1 MTEFELKLEI
11 PDARREEVVAAFG
24 KARSQRLRAR
34 YFDTADGQLASAGI
48 VVRVRKEGRHWVQTG
63 KAAGASALR
72 RLEHNVALPLA
83 TVGEAPA
90 VDLSRH
96 DHTPLGGRIRK
107 ALGLRDRDRSGDRNS
122 DGHDGDFPVLEAVFE
137 TNVLRRTRIAKSG
150 DSVIEIA
157 LDQGVVLAGERHLPL
172 YELEFELKDGR
183 PEDAVRLART
193 WCVRHGLFL
202 SSISKSQKGKRLAA
216 QAGHAALVAPRATKA
231 KPAQFPRD
239 SAGPAVLAAVVHTCL
254 EQILPNAS
262 DVASGSDDA
271 EVIHQLR
278 VGIRRLRTALRELD
292 GLADGIDPQWEKPWI
307 KVFRALGEHRDSGFL
322 THTMQPQ
329 LKAAGGPALALP
341 ADAKPADPSA
351 AVRSGAFQG
360 AMMDLLAFTHGTPA
374 SAGDIEPKAL
384 VRARLQKLWRQLL
397 KDGRDYTSLNE
408 EAQHR
413 VRKRLKRLRY
423 LGELT
428 VPLFA
433 SGKVEHFLAELK
445 DAQDALGRYNDELM
459 ALQYY
464 SKLSASDPRAWFG
477 VGWLGARRAANAAE
491 CQQDLIALA
500 KIKPYWKK

>member
-11 PDARREEVVAAFG
+11 PDARREDVVAAFG

-34 YFDTADGQLASAGI
+34 YFDTADGQLARAGI
-48 VVRVRKEGRHWVQTG
+48 VVRVRKEGSNWVQTG
-63 KAAGASALR
+63 KATGDSALR
-72 RLEHNVALPLA
+72 RLEHNVALPVMPA
-83 TVGEAPA
+83 GEAPA

-96 DHTPLGGRIRK
+96 AHTPLGGRIRK
-107 ALGLRDRDRSGDRNS
+107 ALGLKTAGKGGDA
-122 DGHDGDFPVLEAVFE
+122 GGGDFPALVAVFE

-150 DSVIEIA
+150 DSVVEIA

-216 QAGHAALVAPRATKA
+216 QAGNSAVVLPSAIKA
-231 KPAQFPRD
+231 KPAQFPPD
-239 SAGPAVLAAVVHTCL
+239 SAGPAVLAAVVHACL

-262 DVASGSDDA
+262 DVASGSGDE

-278 VGIRRLRTALRELD
+278 VGIRRLRTALRELG
-292 GLADGIDPQWEKPWI
+292 GLADGIDAQWEKPWA

-322 THTMQPQ
+322 AHTMQPE
-329 LKAAGGPALALP
+329 LEAAGGPALPVLAG
-341 ADAKPADPSA
+341 AKPADPAA
-351 AVRSGAFQG
+351 AVRSAAFQG
-360 AMMDLLAFTHGTPA
+360 AMMDLLAFAHGTPA
-374 SAGDIEPKAL
+374 QASDIEPRAL
-384 VRARLQKLWRQLL
+384 VRERLQKLWRQLL
-397 KDGRDYTSLNE
+397 KDGRSYTSLDE

-413 VRKRLKRLRY
+413 LRKRLKRLRY

-428 VPLFA
+428 APLFA
-433 SGKVEHFLAELK
+433 SGKVEHFLAGLK
-445 DAQDALGRYNDELM
+445 DAQEALGRYNDELM
-459 ALQYY
+459 AFKHY
-464 SKLSASDPRAWFG
+464 SRLSASEARAWFG
-477 VGWLGARRAANAAE
+477 VGWLGARRAGNAAA

-500 KIKPYWKK
+500 KTKPYWKK

>member
-11 PDARREEVVAAFG
+11 PDERREGVVAAFG

-34 YFDTADGQLASAGI
+34 YFDTADGRLARAGM
-48 VVRVRKEGRHWVQTG
+48 VVRVRKEGSSWVQTG
-63 KAAGASALR
+63 KASGDSALR
-72 RLEHNVALPLA
+72 RLEHNVPLPPMPA
-83 TVGEAPA
+83 GEAPA

-96 DHTPLGGRIRK
+96 AATPLGARIRK
-107 ALGLRDRDRSGDRNS
+107 ALGLRNAD
-122 DGHDGDFPVLEAVFE
+122 DFPALMAVFE
-137 TNVLRRTRIAKSG
+137 TNVLRRMRIAKSG

-202 SSISKSQKGKRLAA
+202 SSISKSQKGKRLAS
-216 QAGHAALVAPRATKA
+216 QAGNAAAAPLSATKA

-278 VGIRRLRTALRELD
+278 VGIRRLRTALRDLD
-292 GLADGIDPQWEKPWI
+292 GLAGGIDAQWEKPWV

-322 THTMQPQ
+322 AHTLQPQ
-329 LKAAGGPALALP
+329 LEAVGGPALAVLG
-341 ADAKPADPSA
+341 DATLADPVA
-351 AVRSGAFQG
+351 AVRAAAFQG
-360 AMMDLLAFTHGTPA
+360 AMMDLLAFAHGTPA
-374 SAGDIEPKAL
+374 SASDVEPKAL

-397 KDGRDYTSLNE
+397 KDGRDYTSLDE

-413 VRKRLKRLRY
+413 LRKRLKRLRY

-428 VPLFA
+428 APLFA

-459 ALQYY
+459 ALQHYA
-464 SKLSASDPRAWFG
+464 KLSASEPRAWFG
-477 VGWLGARRAANAAE
+477 VGWLGARRAGNAAA

-500 KIKPYWKK
+500 RIKPYWKK

>member
-1 MTEFELKLEI
+1 MLMTEFELKLEI

-34 YFDTADGQLASAGI
+34 YFDTADGHLARAGI
-48 VVRVRKEGRHWVQTG
+48 VVRVRKEGSHWVQTG
-63 KAAGASALR
+63 KAAGDSALR
-72 RLEHNVALPLA
+72 RLEHNVALPLVPA
-83 TVGEAPA
+83 SEAPA

-107 ALGLRDRDRSGDRNS
+107 ALGLRSRDRNS
-122 DGHDGDFPVLEAVFE
+122 DEHGDGFPPLVAVFE

-150 DSVIEIA
+150 DSVVEIA

-216 QAGHAALVAPRATKA
+216 QAGNTATVPPRATKA

-239 SAGPAVLAAVVHTCL
+239 SAGPAVLAAVVHACL

-292 GLADGIDPQWEKPWI
+292 GLADGIDPQWEKPWV

-322 THTMQPQ
+322 AHTLQPQ
-329 LKAAGGPALALP
+329 LEAVGGPALPVL
-341 ADAKPADPSA
+341 ADAKPADPVA
-351 AVRSGAFQG
+351 AVRSAAFQG
-360 AMMDLLAFTHGTPA
+360 AMMDLLAFAHGTPA
-374 SAGDIEPKAL
+374 SANDVEPKAL

-397 KDGRDYTSLNE
+397 KDGRGYTSLDE

-423 LGELT
+423 VGELA

-445 DAQDALGRYNDELM
+445 DAQDALGQYNDELM
-459 ALQYY
+459 ALQHY
-464 SKLSASDPRAWFG
+464 SMLSTSDPRAWFG
-477 VGWLGARRAANAAE
+477 VGWLGARRAANAAA

-500 KIKPYWKK
+500 KTKPYWKK